1 MSLDV
6 RAEAPFYLEDRDYFF
21 KVVKAAFGQRRKML
35 TNALANA
42 PYLGVSR
49 EQVLAALSSLGKDEK
64 IRGETLSAEE
74 FGELSNRLRK
84 N

>member
-1 MSLDV
+1 
-6 RAEAPFYLEDRDYFF
+6 
-21 KVVKAAFGQRRKML
+21 ML

-49 EQVLAALSSLGKDEK
+49 EQVLEAILSLGKDEK

-74 FGELSNRLRK
+74 FGKLSNRLRK